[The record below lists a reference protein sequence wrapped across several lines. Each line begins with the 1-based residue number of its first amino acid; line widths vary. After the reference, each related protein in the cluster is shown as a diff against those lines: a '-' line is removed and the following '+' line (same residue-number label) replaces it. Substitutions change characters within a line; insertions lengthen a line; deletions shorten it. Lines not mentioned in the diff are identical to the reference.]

1 MFNNELLTK
10 PASAAAIAI
19 LLDRFFLKNTSVQK
33 NLVFGAS
40 VAIGIAV
47 GSMVGDN
54 IPQLPNVPLLGNGKE
69 IGSRLSEVAVG
80 AGTTWAVNKWVMKND
95 SGTSFNKRILVIV
108 AADIAGEYASDY
120 MSSRPLALFA

>member
-10 PASAAAIAI
+10 PLASAGVAI

-47 GSMVGDN
+47 GSVVGDN

-69 IGSRLSEVAVG
+69 IGSRLGEVAVG
-80 AGTTWAVNKWVMKND
+80 AGTVWGINKWVMKND